1 LIIIPKDSG
10 VMNRINPCLARE
22 KRASPFVQSENHSMQ
37 GENPAIGIFSE
48 ATIYAKT
55 ALK

>member
-10 VMNRINPCLARE
+10 VMNRKNPCLARE
-22 KRASPFVQSENHSMQ
+22 KRASPFVQSENLSMQ
-37 GENPAIGIFSE
+37 GKNLDFGIFPE

-55 ALK
+55 AFI